1 MTCLFSR
8 HPHDIADIVGNVQ
21 ARINHM
27 FYIVYY
33 CINVDKPGGTAL
45 NSDNRC
51 QSG

>member
-27 FYIVYY
+27 FYGY
-33 CINVDKPGGTAL
+33 CFINVDKPGGTAL